1 MSRSCISVTGIGWI
15 RERKENAVSFLSGEL
30 AKEARL
36 TKRDGVYHE
45 SSRFAALGKL
55 SCSSLDGVHGRV
67 VMLFDGIP
75 IGDHQDDGP
84 RSPKRTYMSVVSDEP
99 DL

>member
-45 SSRFAALGKL
+45 SSGF
-55 SCSSLDGVHGRV
+55 
-67 VMLFDGIP
+67 
-75 IGDHQDDGP
+75 
-84 RSPKRTYMSVVSDEP
+84 
-99 DL
+99 